1 MTLIENKIE
10 MTHAIHQSESPMS
23 GAMSIRVS
31 HFDVVAI
38 LGRSDEVR
46 LDFQVIGVGGETVGD
61 YPSDCVNRKLRDFSR
76 SFFIYILT
84 L

>member
-1 MTLIENKIE
+1 MNAKDEF
-10 MTHAIHQSESPMS
+10 
-23 GAMSIRVS
+23 GWRSI
-31 HFDVVAI
+31 FK
-38 LGRSDEVR
+38 
-46 LDFQVIGVGGETVGD
+46 GD

>member
-1 MTLIENKIE
+1 MSQKGKRLGD
-10 MTHAIHQSESPMS
+10 AI
-23 GAMSIRVS
+23 
-31 HFDVVAI
+31 FW
-38 LGRSDEVR
+38 
-46 LDFQVIGVGGETVGD
+46 D